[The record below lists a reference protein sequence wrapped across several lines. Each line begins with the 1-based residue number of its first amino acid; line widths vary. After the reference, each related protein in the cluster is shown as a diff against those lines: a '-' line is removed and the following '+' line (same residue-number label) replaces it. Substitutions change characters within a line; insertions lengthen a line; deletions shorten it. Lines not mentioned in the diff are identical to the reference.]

1 MRETPIITKVVK
13 RSQTR
18 TDKWPVVLLLDAET
32 EDGSL
37 LLRLTVDAAHEL
49 SGLLKRLPPRISGPS
64 NLKKL

>member
-37 LLRLTVDAAHEL
+37 LLRLTADAAHQL
-49 SGLLKRLPPRISGPS
+49 SGLLKRLPPLISSPS